1 MVVMWMKMEIVSFYE
16 TSKYFFMRDIHSYLG
31 KKRMD
36 RSSGMN
42 GKQNLK
48 VTYLL
53 LRIIFSIQYKVRVP
67 STYTGSTKFSKSYTH
82 MKNSLI
88 ARTSNLLNSVHLQP
102 TSMLK
107 ECKVVRKFFS
117 TSTHFSFHMLLFLDV
132 HVCPWLIRDC
142 SREYPVI
149 PPWFLRDYS

>member
-1 MVVMWMKMEIVSFYE
+1 MKMEIVSFYE

-67 STYTGSTKFSKSYTH
+67 STYTGSTEFSKSYTH
-82 MKNSLI
+82 MKNSI
-88 ARTSNLLNSVHLQP
+88 D
-102 TSMLK
+102 
-107 ECKVVRKFFS
+107 CKNFQSFEFS
-117 TSTHFSFHMLLFLDV
+117 PPSTYIQA
-132 HVCPWLIRDC
+132 C
-142 SREYPVI
+142 
-149 PPWFLRDYS
+149 